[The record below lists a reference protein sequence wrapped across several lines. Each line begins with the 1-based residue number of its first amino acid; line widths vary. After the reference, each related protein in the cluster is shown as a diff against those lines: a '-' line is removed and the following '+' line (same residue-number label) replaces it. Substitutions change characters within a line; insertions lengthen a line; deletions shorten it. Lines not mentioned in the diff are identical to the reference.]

1 MSNSLKLQRS
11 IMKSFQEQYR
21 HTSAQENDLR
31 LKLNKLLS
39 ERQINL
45 TLIDKYRVREWDL
58 MRQVELAN
66 KAKASAKASQESAL
80 DKVEQFKEL
89 LERQIKL
96 KEMFEDK
103 LRDTLNMRIDAI
115 NGKPVAGEQTEE
127 DEQAKR
133 DAQSLRKKQTKMVL
147 LGFSVELKSVEIE
160 YEDQLDKKE
169 AKAFDSFYQENQ
181 VH

>member
-1 MSNSLKLQRS
+1 M
-11 IMKSFQEQYR
+11 
-21 HTSAQENDLR
+21 
-31 LKLNKLLS
+31 
-39 ERQINL
+39 
-45 TLIDKYRVREWDL
+45 
-58 MRQVELAN
+58 
-66 KAKASAKASQESAL
+66 
-80 DKVEQFKEL
+80 EQFKEL

-133 DAQSLRKKQTKMVL
+133 DAQSLRQKQTKMVL

>member
-1 MSNSLKLQRS
+1 
-11 IMKSFQEQYR
+11 
-21 HTSAQENDLR
+21 
-31 LKLNKLLS
+31 
-39 ERQINL
+39 
-45 TLIDKYRVREWDL
+45 

-115 NGKPVAGEQTEE
+115 NGKPVAGE
-127 DEQAKR
+127 
-133 DAQSLRKKQTKMVL
+133 
-147 LGFSVELKSVEIE
+147 
-160 YEDQLDKKE
+160 
-169 AKAFDSFYQENQ
+169 
-181 VH
+181 